1 MRASVYIA
9 LLGIATAACGGCI
22 LPVPHTRMH
31 AFGVTGQV
39 VSATTDDPV
48 ANASVT
54 SIEQPQDQAQCD
66 RSGRFRLHPKR
77 GWHAAYCIG
86 PICESL
92 LPGWDM
98 TYPGRAIRVSAP
110 GYATADFAVSIFTH
124 YGTNEVTGELAGAYL
139 KVAQLKLHPL
149 GDPPANKPMQPTPR

>member
-1 MRASVYIA
+1 V
-9 LLGIATAACGGCI
+9 
-22 LPVPHTRMH
+22 H

-39 VSATTDDPV
+39 VSATTQDPL
-48 ANASVT
+48 ADASVA
-54 SIEQPQDQAQCD
+54 SIDQPNEPAHCD
-66 RSGRFRLHPKR
+66 KAGRFRLHPKR

-110 GYATADFAVSIFTH
+110 GYVTADFTVSTFAPD
-124 YGTNEVTGELAGAYL
+124 GSNGVTGELAGAYL
-139 KVAQLKLHPL
+139 KVAHLELYPL
-149 GDPPANKPMQPTPR
+149 GDPPPANK